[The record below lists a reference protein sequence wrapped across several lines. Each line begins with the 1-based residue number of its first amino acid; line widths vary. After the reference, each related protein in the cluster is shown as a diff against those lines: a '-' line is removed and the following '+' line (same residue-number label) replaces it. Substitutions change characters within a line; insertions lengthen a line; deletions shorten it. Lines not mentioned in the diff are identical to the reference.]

1 MPPVIIQD
9 ILVRLKANTRA
20 FANQMKMPPVAMRKM
35 YNAAGVMNKN
45 FKKNITTGQR
55 WALGIRKMTHGLR
68 GFRMEMLGVMFFG
81 MGLQK
86 FFTGLLRPALEAT
99 GIFELFS
106 AVLQLLFL
114 PIVLA
119 LLPWIIE
126 FATWLINL
134 PEATKLAIGKFVIFG
149 AILGGALFLIGMFA
163 LGIGSIILAFGGII
177 GIIVM
182 VITSVAGLVISF
194 LSMFGP
200 IAAVAAVLGIFG
212 IIAPAASAFGNEIEK
227 QGGIWQRI
235 KDTLSGVLG
244 WMDDLWE
251 KFLDKQTV
259 QKFLSQLGIVGDKFE
274 ALKDPIK
281 FFREKFAE
289 EFEKIERIARVT
301 WEFIKTFIH
310 QKITNIKADFK
321 EFMDNFSAENKQKID
336 DMVFVL
342 KALGDA
348 LHFIAGSLR
357 TIQTIGQLGSPYLL
371 GSLAAKGLGLG
382 VPSYQTGG
390 VIPHTGL
397 YKLHAGETVNQSG
410 FSSSPTI
417 IINASPGM
425 DIDRLVS
432 EVSDKISNDFESLTR
447 R

>member
-99 GIFELFS
+99 GIFELFA

-119 LLPWIIE
+119 LLPWIIK

-134 PEATKLAIGKFVIFG
+134 PESTKLAIGKFVIFG
-149 AILGGALFLIGMFA
+149 AILGGALFLVGMFA
-163 LGIGSIILAFGGII
+163 LGIGSIILAFGGFIA
-177 GIIVM
+177 IIVM
-182 VITSVAGLVISF
+182 VITSIAGFLMSF
-194 LSMFGP
+194 VGMAGP
-200 IAAVAAVLGIFG
+200 IGIVIAALGIFG
-212 IIAPAASAFGNEIEK
+212 IALPAARAFGDEIEE
-227 QGGIWQRI
+227 QGGFWEILQGWISKAVGWLDELWDMFLGWGPIQEMMGQFS
-235 KDTLSGVLG
+235 KDTQEKIHNPIKTLKEVIPKLWGG
-244 WMDDLWE
+244 LWE
-251 KFLDKQTV
+251 EVEKKFS
-259 QKFLSQLGIVGDKFE
+259 FYWRI
-274 ALKDPIK
+274 
-281 FFREKFAE
+281 
-289 EFEKIERIARVT
+289 IETLV
-301 WEFIKTFIH
+301 H
-310 QKITNIKADFK
+310 QKITNMKTDFK
-321 EFMDNFSAENKQKID
+321 EWLDNFSDENRQKID
-336 DMVFVL
+336 DMVIVF
-342 KALGDA
+342 KALGLA
-348 LHFIAGSLR
+348 LSFIASSLR
-357 TIQTIGQLGSPYLL
+357 TIKTGWGWFQADPFEGLL
-371 GSLAAKGLGLG
+371 PPKGGR
-382 VPSYQTGG
+382 QTGG
-390 VIPHTGL
+390 FIPHTGL

-432 EVSDKISNDFESLTR
+432 EVSDRISGDFESLTR